1 MQSNKH
7 LQDRIGRLIDA
18 LSQGLFERKDVIR
31 LCLLAAL
38 SGESVFMLGPPGIA
52 KSLIARRLI
61 HAFNDSRAFE
71 YLMTR
76 FSTPEEVFGP
86 LSIQALK
93 DDGRYMR
100 LTEGYLPDAE
110 VVFLDEIWKAGP
122 AILNTLLTVINEHRF
137 RNGEREVSVPMRLLV
152 TASNEL
158 PQKDSGLEA
167 LYDRMLMRIWM
178 DRIQDK
184 QNFRAMLI
192 NRQDPQ
198 HDPVA
203 ADLKIHD
210 DEYNECQRALTQVAL
225 PDAIFEQL
233 YALRDH
239 IFQLSQQNSEQL
251 DSMYVSDRRWKKA
264 LRLLQAS
271 AFFNGRQ
278 RINSLDL
285 LLLKDCLWHDLYARQ
300 QIETL
305 LHDFACKQAFGQEA
319 LHFSLKRL
327 QTELQQ
333 YQREQT
339 KILGCRLSPAQ
350 KLIRPRS
357 KGWHLDFK
365 TAGLSPVAENY
376 RLIFLQ
382 TAYLDPKNPER
393 EIKYATLRRKELMLW
408 LHKQEPV
415 PVRLQE
421 DQSMVSLRFDTDIQG
436 TDGQAILIARDSA
449 NRPIALTISGK
460 HGLPEWQQKTWQ
472 EQLDGMQNDW
482 RKLRDEVKKQYLLF
496 TAECPHLF
504 LAQESLTAIEE
515 SFLRLDSEVKN
526 LQQQL
531 DTNLH
536 SLESLVQLAG
546 H

>member
-1 MQSNKH
+1 MQSNKQ
-7 LQDRIGRLIDA
+7 LQERIGRLIDA

-61 HAFNDSRAFE
+61 HAFSNSQAFE

-137 RNGEREVSVPMRLLV
+137 RNGEREISVPMRLLV

-192 NRQDPQ
+192 SRQDPQ
-198 HDPVA
+198 HDPVT

-210 DEYNECQRALTQVAL
+210 DEYDEWQRALTQVAL
-225 PDAIFEQL
+225 PDVIFEQL
-233 YALRDH
+233 YALREH
-239 IFQLSQQNSEQL
+239 IFQLSQQSGEQQ

-271 AFFNGRQ
+271 AFFNGRHKV
-278 RINSLDL
+278 NGLDL

-305 LHDFACKQAFGQEA
+305 LHDFACKQAFGQER
-319 LHFSLKRL
+319 LHFTLKRL
-327 QTELQQ
+327 QTDLQQ

-339 KILGCRLSPAQ
+339 KILGCHLAPGQNVLR
-350 KLIRPRS
+350 KRG
-357 KGWHLDFK
+357 KGWQLDFK
-365 TAGLSPVAENY
+365 AADISPVDENY

-382 TAYLDPKNPER
+382 TAYLDPKHPER
-393 EIKYATLRRKELMLW
+393 EIHYATLRRKELMLW
-408 LHKQEPV
+408 LHKQEPI

-421 DQSMVSLRFDTDIQG
+421 DQQATTLQLDADIQG
-436 TDGQAILIARDSA
+436 ADGHAVLIARDSA
-449 NRPIALTISGK
+449 NRPIPLTISSK
-460 HGLPEWQQKTWQ
+460 QGLPEWQEKGWR
-472 EQLDGMQNDW
+472 EQLNGLQSEL
-482 RKLRDEVKKQYLLF
+482 RKSRDEVKKQYLLF
-496 TAECPHLF
+496 TSECPHLF

-531 DTNLH
+531 ETNLH
-536 SLESLVQLAG
+536 SLESLVQLTG

>member
-1 MQSNKH
+1 MQNNKQ
-7 LQDRIGRLIDA
+7 LQERIGRLIDA

-61 HAFNDSRAFE
+61 HAFRDNHAFE

-93 DDGRYMR
+93 DDGRYLR

-184 QNFRAMLI
+184 QNFRAMLVS
-192 NRQDPQ
+192 RQDPM
-198 HDPVA
+198 HDPVQPA
-203 ADLKIHD
+203 LKIGD
-210 DEYNECQRALTQVAL
+210 DEYNEWQQALTQVAL

-233 YALRDH
+233 YALREQ
-239 IFQLSQQNSEQL
+239 IYQLSQQNSEQQ

-264 LRLLQAS
+264 LRLLQSS

-278 RINSLDL
+278 KINSLDL

-300 QIETL
+300 QIETM
-305 LHDFACKQAFGQEA
+305 LHDFACKSAFGQEQ
-319 LHFSLKRL
+319 LHISLKRL
-327 QTELQQ
+327 LAELQQ

-339 KILGCRLSPAQ
+339 KILGCRLSPT
-350 KLIRPRS
+350 KNLLRPQS
-357 KGWHLDFK
+357 KSWELDFK
-365 TAGLSPVAENY
+365 TAELSPVAEHY

-382 TAYLDPKNPER
+382 TAYLDPKHPER
-393 EIKYATLRRKELMLW
+393 EIHYATLRRKELMLW

-415 PVRLQE
+415 PVRLHE
-421 DQSMVSLRFDTDIQG
+421 DQSMVTLRFDADVQG
-436 TDGQAILIARDSA
+436 TDGQAVLIARDSA

-460 HGLPEWQQKTWQ
+460 KGLPEWQTKTWHD
-472 EQLDGMQNDW
+472 QLDTIQKEW
-482 RKLRDEVKKQYLLF
+482 RRLRDDVKKQYLLF

-504 LAQESLTAIEE
+504 LAQDSLTAIED
-515 SFLRLDSEVKN
+515 SFMRLDSEIQN
-526 LQQQL
+526 LQYQVEMNQQ
-531 DTNLH
+531 
-536 SLESLVQLAG
+536 SLASLIQLAG

>member
-1 MQSNKH
+1 MQGNKQ
-7 LQDRIGRLIDA
+7 LQERIGRLIDA
-18 LSQGLFERKDVIR
+18 LAQGLFERKDVIR

-61 HAFNDSRAFE
+61 HAFRDSRAFE

-93 DDGRYMR
+93 DDGRYLR
-100 LTEGYLPDAE
+100 LTDGYLPDAE

-137 RNGEREVSVPMRLLV
+137 RNGEKEVAVPMRLLV

-184 QNFRAMLI
+184 QNFRAMLTS
-192 NRQDPQ
+192 RQDPQ
-198 HDPVA
+198 HDPVQTE
-203 ADLKIHD
+203 LKIS
-210 DEYNECQRALTQVAL
+210 DEEYSEWQHALTQVAL
-225 PDAIFEQL
+225 PDLIFEKLFQ
-233 YALRDH
+233 LRDQ
-239 IFQLSQQNSEQL
+239 IFQLSQQNSEQQE
-251 DSMYVSDRRWKKA
+251 SMYVSDRRWKKA

-278 RINSLDL
+278 KINSLDL

-300 QIETL
+300 QIETM
-305 LHDFACKQAFGQEA
+305 LHDFACRQAFGQES

-339 KILGCRLSPAQ
+339 KVLGCRLSPAQ
-350 KLIRPRS
+350 KLIRPRN

-365 TAGLSPVAENY
+365 AAGLSPVAENY

-382 TAYLDPKNPER
+382 TAYLDPKHPER
-393 EIKYATLRRKELMLW
+393 EISYATIRRKELMLW
-408 LHKQEPV
+408 LHKQEAV

-421 DQSMVSLRFDTDIQG
+421 DQNTTALVFDADVQP
-436 TDGQAILIARDSA
+436 DGSAVLIARDSA
-449 NRPIALTISGK
+449 NRPISLTICGK
-460 HGLPEWQQKTWQ
+460 QGLPEWQQKTWL
-472 EQLDGMQNDW
+472 EQLEGIQNEW

-496 TAECPHLF
+496 TGECPHLF
-504 LAQESLTAIEE
+504 LSQESLVAIEE

-526 LQQQL
+526 LQQQSETCL
-531 DTNLH
+531 Q
-536 SLESLVQLAG
+536 SLESLVLLAG

>member
-1 MQSNKH
+1 MQNNKQ
-7 LQDRIGRLIDA
+7 LQERIGRLTDA
-18 LSQGLFERKDVIR
+18 LSQGLYERKDVIR

-61 HAFNDSRAFE
+61 HAFRDSRTFE

-93 DDGRYMR
+93 DDGRYLR

-137 RNGEREVSVPMRLLV
+137 RNGEREVAVPMRLLV

-167 LYDRMLMRIWM
+167 LYDRMLVRIWL

-192 NRQDPQ
+192 SRQDPM
-198 HDPVA
+198 HDPVNPE
-203 ADLKIHD
+203 LKISD
-210 DEYNECQRALTQVAL
+210 QEYNDWQHALTQVAL
-225 PDAIFEQL
+225 PDAIFEQF
-233 YALRDH
+233 YALREQL
-239 IFQLSQQNSEQL
+239 FQLSQQNSEQQESL
-251 DSMYVSDRRWKKA
+251 YISDRRWKKA

-278 RINSLDL
+278 RINALDL

-300 QIETL
+300 QIESI
-305 LHDFACKQAFGQEA
+305 LHDFACKQAFGQEQ
-319 LHFSLKRL
+319 LHFALKHL
-327 QTELQQ
+327 QNELQL

-339 KILGCRLSPAQ
+339 KILGCRLNPAK
-350 KLIRPRS
+350 KLLGPQSRS
-357 KGWHLDFK
+357 WQLDFK
-365 TAGLSPVAENY
+365 AAGLSAVAENY
-376 RLIFLQ
+376 RIIFLQ
-382 TAYLDPKNPER
+382 PAALDPKNPER
-393 EIKYATLRRKELMLW
+393 EIQYATLRRKELMLW
-408 LHKQEPV
+408 LQKQEAV

-421 DQSMVSLRFDTDIQG
+421 DQQMVVIRFDADMQG
-436 TDGQAILIARDSA
+436 VDGQAILIARDNA
-449 NRPIALTISGK
+449 NRPIALTLSGK
-460 HGLPEWQQKTWQ
+460 QGLPEWQQKTWR
-472 EQLDGMQNDW
+472 EQLDALNTEW
-482 RKLRDEVKKQYLLF
+482 RGLRDNVKKQYLLF

-504 LAQESLTAIEE
+504 ITQDSLTAIEE
-515 SFLRLDSEVKN
+515 SFLRLDSEIQH
-526 LQQQL
+526 LQQQIAASEQ
-531 DTNLH
+531 
-536 SLESLVQLAG
+536 SLAVLVQLAG
-546 H
+546 R

>member
-1 MQSNKH
+1 MQNNKQ
-7 LQDRIGRLIDA
+7 LQERIGQLIDA

-61 HAFNDSRAFE
+61 HAFSNSQAFE

-93 DDGRYMR
+93 DEGRYMR

-137 RNGEREVSVPMRLLV
+137 RNGEREISVPMRLLV

-158 PQKDSGLEA
+158 PQKESGLEA

-192 NRQDPQ
+192 SRQNPQ

-203 ADLKIHD
+203 ANLKIAD
-210 DEYNECQRALTQVAL
+210 DEYNEWQHALTQVAL
-225 PDAIFEQL
+225 PDAIFEQV
-233 YALRDH
+233 YALREH
-239 IFQLSQQNSEQL
+239 IYQLSQQQPDQN

-271 AFFNGRQ
+271 AFFNGRMKV
-278 RINSLDL
+278 NSLDL

-305 LHDFACKQAFGQEA
+305 LHDFSCKQAFGQER
-319 LHFSLKRL
+319 LHFTLKRL

-339 KILGCRLSPAQ
+339 KIMGCRLSPRQ
-350 KLIRPRS
+350 SVLRQPN
-357 KGWHLDFK
+357 KGWQLDFK
-365 TAGLSPVAENY
+365 AAGISAVDENY
-376 RLIFLQ
+376 RILFLH
-382 TAYLDPKNPER
+382 TAYLDPKHPER
-393 EIKYATLRRKELMLW
+393 EIQYATLRRKELMSW
-408 LHKQEPV
+408 LHKQSAV

-421 DQSMVSLRFDTDIQG
+421 DQQTVSLQLDADIHG
-436 TDGQAILIARDSA
+436 ADGNAILIARDSS
-449 NRPIALTISGK
+449 NRPIPLTILGK
-460 HGLPEWQQKTWQ
+460 QGLAEWQTKSWR
-472 EQLDGMQNDW
+472 EQIDNLQSEL
-482 RKLRDEVKKQYLLF
+482 RKSRDEIKKQYLLF
-496 TAECPHLF
+496 TSECPNLF
-504 LAQESLTAIEE
+504 LAQESLTAIED
-515 SFLRLDSEVKN
+515 SFLRLDLEVKN

-531 DTNLH
+531 EINLH
-536 SLESLVQLAG
+536 SLESLVQLSG

>member
-184 QNFRAMLI
+184 QNFRAMLTS
-192 NRQDPQ
+192 RQDPQ
-198 HDPVA
+198 HDPVQTE
-203 ADLKIHD
+203 LKIS
-210 DEYNECQRALTQVAL
+210 DEEYSEWQHALTQVAL
-225 PDAIFEQL
+225 PDLIFEKLFQ
-233 YALRDH
+233 LRDQ
-239 IFQLSQQNSEQL
+239 IFQLSQQNSEQQE
-251 DSMYVSDRRWKKA
+251 SMYVSDRRWKKA

-278 RINSLDL
+278 KINSLDL

-300 QIETL
+300 QIETM
-305 LHDFACKQAFGQEA
+305 LHDFACRQAFGQES

-339 KILGCRLSPAQ
+339 KVLGCRLSPAQ
-350 KLIRPRS
+350 KLIRPRN

-365 TAGLSPVAENY
+365 AAGLSPVAENY

-382 TAYLDPKNPER
+382 TAYLDPKHPER
-393 EIKYATLRRKELMLW
+393 EISYATIRRKELMLW
-408 LHKQEPV
+408 LHKQEAV

-421 DQSMVSLRFDTDIQG
+421 DQNTTALVFDADVQP
-436 TDGQAILIARDSA
+436 DGSAVLIARDSA
-449 NRPIALTISGK
+449 NRPISLTICGK
-460 HGLPEWQQKTWQ
+460 QGLPEWQQKTWR
-472 EQLDGMQNDW
+472 EQLEGIQNEW

-496 TAECPHLF
+496 TGECPHLF
-504 LAQESLTAIEE
+504 LSQESLVAIEE

-526 LQQQL
+526 LQQQSETCL
-531 DTNLH
+531 Q
-536 SLESLVQLAG
+536 SLESLVLLAG

>member
-1 MQSNKH
+1 MQGNKQ
-7 LQDRIGRLIDA
+7 LQERIGRLIDA
-18 LSQGLFERKDVIR
+18 LAQGLFERKDVIR

-52 KSLIARRLI
+52 KSLIARHLI
-61 HAFNDSRAFE
+61 HAFRDSRAFE

-93 DDGRYMR
+93 DDGRYLR
-100 LTEGYLPDAE
+100 LTDGYLPDAE

-137 RNGEREVSVPMRLLV
+137 RNGEKEVAVPMRLLV

-184 QNFRAMLI
+184 QNFRAMLTS
-192 NRQDPQ
+192 RQDPQ
-198 HDPVA
+198 HDPVQTE
-203 ADLKIHD
+203 LKIS
-210 DEYNECQRALTQVAL
+210 DEEYSGWQHALTQVAL
-225 PDAIFEQL
+225 PDLIFEKLFQ
-233 YALRDH
+233 LRDQ
-239 IFQLSQQNSEQL
+239 IFQLSQQNSEQQE
-251 DSMYVSDRRWKKA
+251 SMYVSDRRWKKA

-278 RINSLDL
+278 KINSLDL

-300 QIETL
+300 QIETM
-305 LHDFACKQAFGQEA
+305 LHDFACRQAFGQES

-339 KILGCRLSPAQ
+339 KVLGCRLSPAQ
-350 KLIRPRS
+350 KLIRPRN

-365 TAGLSPVAENY
+365 AAGLSPVAENY

-382 TAYLDPKNPER
+382 TAYLDPKHPER
-393 EIKYATLRRKELMLW
+393 EISYATIRRKELMLW
-408 LHKQEPV
+408 LHKQEAV

-421 DQSMVSLRFDTDIQG
+421 DQNTTALVFDADVQP
-436 TDGQAILIARDSA
+436 DGSAVLIARDSA
-449 NRPIALTISGK
+449 NRPISLTICGK
-460 HGLPEWQQKTWQ
+460 QGLPEWQQKTWR
-472 EQLDGMQNDW
+472 EQLEGVQNEW

-496 TAECPHLF
+496 TGECPHLF
-504 LAQESLTAIEE
+504 LSQESLVAIEE

-526 LQQQL
+526 LQQQSETCL
-531 DTNLH
+531 Q
-536 SLESLVQLAG
+536 SLESLVLLAG

>member
-1 MQSNKH
+1 MQNNKQ
-7 LQDRIGRLIDA
+7 LQERIGQLIDA

-61 HAFNDSRAFE
+61 HAFSNSQAFE

-93 DDGRYMR
+93 DEGRYMR

-137 RNGEREVSVPMRLLV
+137 RNGEREISVPMRLLV

-158 PQKDSGLEA
+158 PQKESGLEA
-167 LYDRMLMRIWM
+167 LYDRMLIRIWM

-192 NRQDPQ
+192 SRQDPQ

-203 ADLKIHD
+203 ANLKIAD
-210 DEYNECQRALTQVAL
+210 DEYNEWQHALTQVAL
-225 PDAIFEQL
+225 PDAIFEQV
-233 YALRDH
+233 YALREH
-239 IFQLSQQNSEQL
+239 IYQLSQQQTDQN

-271 AFFNGRQ
+271 AFFNGRMKV
-278 RINSLDL
+278 NSLDL

-305 LHDFACKQAFGQEA
+305 LHDFSCKQAFGQER
-319 LHFSLKRL
+319 LHFTLKRL

-339 KILGCRLSPAQ
+339 KIMGCRLSPRQ
-350 KLIRPRS
+350 SMLRQPN
-357 KGWHLDFK
+357 KGWQLDFK
-365 TAGLSPVAENY
+365 AAGISAVDENY
-376 RLIFLQ
+376 RIIFLHA
-382 TAYLDPKNPER
+382 AYLDPKHPER
-393 EIKYATLRRKELMLW
+393 EIQYATLRRKELMSW
-408 LHKQEPV
+408 LHKQSAV

-421 DQSMVSLRFDTDIQG
+421 DQQAVSLQLDADIQG
-436 TDGQAILIARDSA
+436 ADGTAILIARDSS
-449 NRPIALTISGK
+449 NRPIPLTISGK
-460 HGLPEWQQKTWQ
+460 QGLPEWQTKSWK
-472 EQLDGMQNDW
+472 EQIDNLQSEL
-482 RKLRDEVKKQYLLF
+482 RKSRDEIKKQYLLF
-496 TAECPHLF
+496 TSECPNLF
-504 LAQESLTAIEE
+504 LAQESLTAIED
-515 SFLRLDSEVKN
+515 SFLRLDLEVKN

-531 DTNLH
+531 EINLH
-536 SLESLVQLAG
+536 SLESLVQLSG

>member
-1 MQSNKH
+1 MQGNKQ
-7 LQDRIGRLIDA
+7 LQERIGRLIDA
-18 LSQGLFERKDVIR
+18 LAQGLFERKDVIR

-61 HAFNDSRAFE
+61 HAFRDSRAFE

-93 DDGRYMR
+93 DDGRYLR
-100 LTEGYLPDAE
+100 LTDGYLPDAE

-137 RNGEREVSVPMRLLV
+137 RNGEKEVAVPMRLLV

-158 PQKDSGLEA
+158 PQKDSGLAA

-184 QNFRAMLI
+184 QNFRAMLTS
-192 NRQDPQ
+192 RQDPQ
-198 HDPVA
+198 HDPVQTE
-203 ADLKIHD
+203 LKIS
-210 DEYNECQRALTQVAL
+210 DEEYSEWQHALTQVAL
-225 PDAIFEQL
+225 PDLIFEKLFQ
-233 YALRDH
+233 LRDQ
-239 IFQLSQQNSEQL
+239 IFQLSQQNSEQQE
-251 DSMYVSDRRWKKA
+251 SMYVSDRRWKKA

-278 RINSLDL
+278 KINSLDL

-300 QIETL
+300 QIETM
-305 LHDFACKQAFGQEA
+305 LHDFACRQAFGQES

-339 KILGCRLSPAQ
+339 KVLGCRLSPAQ
-350 KLIRPRS
+350 KLIRPRN

-365 TAGLSPVAENY
+365 AAGLSPVAENY

-382 TAYLDPKNPER
+382 TAYLDPKHPER
-393 EIKYATLRRKELMLW
+393 EISYATIRRKELMLW
-408 LHKQEPV
+408 LHKQEAV

-421 DQSMVSLRFDTDIQG
+421 DQNTTSLVFDADVQP
-436 TDGQAILIARDSA
+436 DGSAVLIARDSA
-449 NRPIALTISGK
+449 NRPISLTICGK
-460 HGLPEWQQKTWQ
+460 QGLPEWQQKTWR
-472 EQLDGMQNDW
+472 EQLEGIQNEW

-496 TAECPHLF
+496 TGECPHLF
-504 LAQESLTAIEE
+504 LSQESLVAIEE

-526 LQQQL
+526 LQQQSETCL
-531 DTNLH
+531 Q
-536 SLESLVQLAG
+536 SLESLVLLAG

>member
-1 MQSNKH
+1 MQGNKQ
-7 LQDRIGRLIDA
+7 LQERIGRLIDA
-18 LSQGLFERKDVIR
+18 LAQGLFERKDVIR

-61 HAFNDSRAFE
+61 HAFRDSRAFE

-93 DDGRYMR
+93 DDGRYLR
-100 LTEGYLPDAE
+100 LTDGYLPDAE

-137 RNGEREVSVPMRLLV
+137 RNGEKEVAVPMRLLV

-184 QNFRAMLI
+184 QNFRAMLTS
-192 NRQDPQ
+192 RQDPQ
-198 HDPVA
+198 HDPVQTE
-203 ADLKIHD
+203 LKIS
-210 DEYNECQRALTQVAL
+210 DEEYSEWQHALTQVAL
-225 PDAIFEQL
+225 PDLIFEKLFQ
-233 YALRDH
+233 LRDQ
-239 IFQLSQQNSEQL
+239 IFQLSQQNSEQQE
-251 DSMYVSDRRWKKA
+251 SMYVSDRRWKKA

-278 RINSLDL
+278 KINSLDL

-300 QIETL
+300 QIETM
-305 LHDFACKQAFGQEA
+305 LHDFACRQAFGQES

-339 KILGCRLSPAQ
+339 KVLGCRLSPAQ
-350 KLIRPRS
+350 KLIRPRN

-365 TAGLSPVAENY
+365 AAGLSPVAENY

-382 TAYLDPKNPER
+382 TAYLDPKHPER
-393 EIKYATLRRKELMLW
+393 EISYATIRRKELMLW
-408 LHKQEPV
+408 LHKQEAV

-421 DQSMVSLRFDTDIQG
+421 DQNTTALVFDADVQP
-436 TDGQAILIARDSA
+436 DGSAVLIARDSA
-449 NRPIALTISGK
+449 NRPISLTICGK
-460 HGLPEWQQKTWQ
+460 QGLPEWQQKTWR
-472 EQLDGMQNDW
+472 EQLEGIQNEW

-496 TAECPHLF
+496 TGECPHLF
-504 LAQESLTAIEE
+504 LSQESLVAIEE

-526 LQQQL
+526 LQQQSETSL
-531 DTNLH
+531 Q
-536 SLESLVQLAG
+536 SLESLVLLAG